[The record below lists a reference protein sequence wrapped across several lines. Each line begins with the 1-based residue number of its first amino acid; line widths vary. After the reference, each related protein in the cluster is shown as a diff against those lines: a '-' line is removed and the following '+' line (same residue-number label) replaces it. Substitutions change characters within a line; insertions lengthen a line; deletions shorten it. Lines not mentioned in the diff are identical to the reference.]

1 MPITSTDTRNLRR
14 KRSEKGGDEND
25 QRDNKNR
32 YNGNYNGFTNYYLL
46 VIGYEVKLLGSHIFL
61 GLPPI

>member
-32 YNGNYNGFTNYYLL
+32 YNGNYNGFKNNYYL
-46 VIGYEVKLLGSHIFL
+46 VIGYEVKLLTRRAKYC
-61 GLPPI
+61 

>member
-46 VIGYEVKLLGSHIFL
+46 VIGYEVKL
-61 GLPPI
+61 